1 MSHHSSE
8 GPFDP
13 KPMSEMMKKLLGE
26 FPDGKLDA
34 SDEGA
39 TAVSIGHD
47 QGRVIIQFPNPT
59 KWIGFTGDEAIGMAK
74 ALIHHAKEAG
84 LTKPFTI
91 EL

>member
-8 GPFDP
+8 GPFDS

-26 FPDGKLDA
+26 FPRGKLTP

-39 TAVSIGHD
+39 TALQVGQH

-59 KWIGFTGDEAIGMAK
+59 KWIGFTPDEAAELARVI
-74 ALIHHAKEAG
+74 IHHARAIG

>member
-1 MSHHSSE
+1 MSHHGSE

-13 KPMSEMMKKLLGE
+13 KLMSDMMKLLLGE
-26 FPDGKLDA
+26 FPDGKLNA

-39 TAVSIGHD
+39 TAVQIGHD
-47 QGRVIIQFPNPT
+47 NGRVIIQFPNPT
-59 KWIGFTGDEAIGMAK
+59 KWIGFTPDQAVDIAK
-74 ALIHHAKEAG
+74 TLIDHAKRVG